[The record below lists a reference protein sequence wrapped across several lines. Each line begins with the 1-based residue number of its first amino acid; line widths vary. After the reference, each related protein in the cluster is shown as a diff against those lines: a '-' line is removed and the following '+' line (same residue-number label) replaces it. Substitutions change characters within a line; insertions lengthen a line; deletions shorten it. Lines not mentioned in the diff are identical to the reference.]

1 MMKQLLPDYYQRNGE
16 TETEKMQ
23 DTIDPAIAAA
33 QEAWGVGKEL
43 EEQPGD
49 SFVQQLLVNTT
60 TWGLKLWEKLYGL
73 DTDPSKSEKDRRAR
87 ILSKMRGKGT
97 TTRDMIQNLAESF
110 VNGNIMIQE
119 YPESN
124 RFTIQFGDIGVPP
137 LLDDLSAAI
146 DEIKPA
152 HLQYTYDIR
161 YLTHREI
168 AQAKWTH
175 LALNSKKCTHIQIR
189 GGEINGNRNQ

>member
-1 MMKQLLPDYYQRNGE
+1 MMRQLLPDYYQKNSE
-16 TETEKMQ
+16 TETEKIQ
-23 DTIDPAIAAA
+23 DAIDPAFAAA
-33 QEAWGVGKEL
+33 QEAWGIGNEL

-49 SFVQQLLVNTT
+49 SFVQQLLVNTS

-73 DTDPSKSEKDRRAR
+73 DTDLSKSEKDRRSR

-97 TTRDMIQNLAESF
+97 TTRGMIQNLAESF
-110 VNGNIMIQE
+110 VNGVIKIQE
-119 YPESN
+119 HPETNS
-124 RFTIQFGDIGVPP
+124 FIIQFGDIGVPP

-175 LALNSKKCTHIQIR
+175 QALSRYEHQQIR
-189 GGEINGNRNQ
+189 KGEMNVQRNQ

>member
-16 TETEKMQ
+16 TETEKIQ
-23 DTIDPAIAAA
+23 DAIDPAFAAA
-33 QEAWGVGKEL
+33 QESWGVGNEL

-49 SFVQQLLVNTT
+49 SFVQQLLVNTS

-73 DTDPSKSEKDRRAR
+73 DTDLSKSEKDRRSR

-97 TTRDMIQNLAESF
+97 TTRDMIKNLAKSF
-110 VNGNIMIQE
+110 VNGSIE
-119 YPESN
+119 VKESPETNS
-124 RFTIQFGDIGVPP
+124 FIIQFGDIGVPP

-175 LALNSKKCTHIQIR
+175 QALHRYEHQQIR
-189 GGEINGNRNQ
+189 KGEINGTRNQ